1 MKKILFTLLS
11 LSIAVVASSDAH
23 VDSGATDIVPR
34 TINFLIFAGVVYY
47 LVAEPIKAYFTG
59 RSAGIAD
66 EQNKVKERLEESKKA
81 KELAKSAIDE
91 ASKFAQDLEVSAK
104 KENKIINDNIMT
116 QCDSDLQNLENQNGV
131 LMDFEQRAMT
141 REVVDT
147 VMNDVMTQENEN
159 FGKESMAQIV
169 MKKVA

>member
-11 LSIAVVASSDAH
+11 LSVAVLASSDAH
-23 VDSGATDIVPR
+23 VDSGTTDIVPR

-47 LVAEPIKAYFTG
+47 LVAEPIKGYFTG
-59 RSAGIAD
+59 RSKAIAD
-66 EQNKVKERLEESKKA
+66 EQNKVKEKLEESKKA
-81 KELAKSAIDE
+81 KELAKSEIE
-91 ASKFAQDLEVSAK
+91 AANKFAQELEVTSK
-104 KENKIINDNIMT
+104 KENKILNDNIMT
-116 QCDSDLQNLENQNGV
+116 QCDSDLQNLEKQNVV
-131 LMDFEQRAMT
+131 LMDFEQRAMK

-159 FGKESMAQIV
+159 FGKEAMAEIV

>member
-1 MKKILFTLLS
+1 MNKILFTLLS
-11 LSIAVVASSDAH
+11 LSIAVVASTDAH

-47 LVAEPIKAYFTG
+47 LIAEPVKEFFAG
-59 RSAGIAD
+59 RSKGIAD
-66 EQNKVKERLEESKKA
+66 EQNKVKEKLEESKKA
-81 KELAKSAIDE
+81 KELAKLEIDD
-91 ASKFAQDLEVSAK
+91 ANKFAQELEVTSK
-104 KENKIINDNIMT
+104 KENKILNDNIMT

-141 REVVDT
+141 REVVET
-147 VMNDVMTQENEN
+147 VMSDVMTQENEN
-159 FGKESMAQIV
+159 FGKEAMAQIV